1 MVQTELQILKKVK
14 SAIEKYNLI
23 EYGDK
28 IIVAVSGG
36 ADSTSLLYIL
46 NSLKKDFNLT
56 LHVAHLNHL
65 LRGKE
70 SYRDADFV
78 RGLAKSLAIPC
89 TIAVKD
95 IKALK
100 KKLKTSTQATARQAR
115 IDFLSKLK
123 EKNDAAKIATGH
135 TLDDRAETVLIN
147 LIKGCGGSGIAG
159 MDFYNRRMGIV
170 RPLLSVTRKEVEK
183 YLKEKK
189 VEFINDSSNYKKIY
203 LRNRIRLEL
212 IPLLE
217 KGFNPQIK
225 RRLAD
230 TAQILSMED
239 DYLEE
244 QAEKFLESALIRV
257 YDFSA
262 RAEGSG
268 SASDK
273 EEADK
278 IVLNVNSLKSLPVA
292 ITYRIIRKALWRLKS
307 DIKGLG
313 FSHVDKVFL
322 LMREGKTGSSL
333 NLPGKIRVRKVY
345 NELVFYKSIKKKIFP
360 AKTVK
365 LAVPGKTK
373 LPWLGKTLKS
383 LVVQRDSIKF
393 IVNDKRIGIFD
404 FQKIETPVI
413 VRTKKNGDRFTPF
426 GMKGSKKL
434 KDFFIDRKIPGEN
447 REKIPLL
454 LSSGEIIWVVGERI
468 SDKFKVTQS
477 TKEVLLVGLV

>member
-1 MVQTELQILKKVK
+1 
-14 SAIEKYNLI
+14 
-23 EYGDK
+23 
-28 IIVAVSGG
+28 
-36 ADSTSLLYIL
+36 
-46 NSLKKDFNLT
+46 
-56 LHVAHLNHL
+56 
-65 LRGKE
+65 
-70 SYRDADFV
+70 
-78 RGLAKSLAIPC
+78 

-100 KKLKTSTQATARQAR
+100 KKLRTSTQATARQAR
-115 IDFLSKLK
+115 MDFLSKLK
-123 EKNDAAKIATGH
+123 KKNNAAKIAIGH

-147 LIKGCGGSGIAG
+147 LIKGSGGSGIAG

-183 YLKEKK
+183 YLKEKR

-203 LRNRIRLEL
+203 LRNKIRLEL

-244 QAEKFLESALIRV
+244 QALKNLESALIKNF
-257 YDFSA
+257 DSFSA
-262 RAEGSG
+262 HTSSGKGCVTTPLSLRATPSTLLRTGSG
-268 SASDK
+268 SVAISSIKGIASVALLPRNDIAIRPWK
-273 EEADK
+273 READK
-278 IVLNVNSLKSLPVA
+278 VVLNIDFIKSLPFA
-292 ITYRIIRKALWRLKS
+292 ITYRIIRKAMWRLKS
-307 DIKGLG
+307 DIKGLS
-313 FSHVDKVFL
+313 FSHVDKVFS

-345 NELVFYKSIKKKIFP
+345 NELVFSKSIKKKDFP
-360 AKTVK
+360 AETVK
-365 LAVPGKTK
+365 LALPGETK
-373 LPWLGKTLKS
+373 LPFLRKTLNA
-383 LVVQRDSIKF
+383 LVLPRDSVKF

-404 FQKIETPVI
+404 FEKIETPVI

-454 LSSGEIIWVVGERI
+454 LSCGEIIWVVGERI